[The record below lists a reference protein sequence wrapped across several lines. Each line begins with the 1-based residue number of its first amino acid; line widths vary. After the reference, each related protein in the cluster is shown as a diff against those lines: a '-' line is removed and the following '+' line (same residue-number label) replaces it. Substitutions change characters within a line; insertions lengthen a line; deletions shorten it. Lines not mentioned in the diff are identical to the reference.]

1 MTHPRMP
8 CGQDGRADAGF
19 VLVFVLWLLAAL
31 AGFAVVASVY
41 VTQSARTLA
50 VLNAGLETDMLT
62 TAAVELAAYQL
73 STAGTVRRPSRGTF
87 EFRLSGAQVVVEYLS
102 EAARINLNM
111 APRAMLAG
119 LFAAL
124 GSDADSASTFAD
136 RIAGWRR
143 APGPNGQD
151 GEDGL
156 YGAAGR
162 LARRAP
168 FTSTEELWLVLGLPA
183 DTVDRVLPYV
193 TVYSGIAEVNVLD
206 ASPIV
211 LAALPEMTPMK
222 LDAFLNARD
231 TLPPDA
237 ESVLNALGGRQPG
250 ATTRGSD
257 AYRLRIHLT
266 LSSGRRRTSEVV
278 IMIAGPGERE
288 AYRVLSWH
296 DDLAVPRRQLLG
308 GMR

>member
-1 MTHPRMP
+1 MIDLRTRGGH
-8 CGQDGRADAGF
+8 DDHADAGF
-19 VLVFVLWLLAAL
+19 VLVFALWLLAAL
-31 AGFAVVASVY
+31 AGFAVVASAY

-50 VLNAGLETDMLT
+50 VLDAGLETDMLT
-62 TAAVELAAYQL
+62 SAAVELAAYQL
-73 STAGTVRRPSRGTF
+73 STAPTVRRPSRGAFT
-87 EFRLSGAQVVVEYLS
+87 FRLSAAQVQVEYLS

-111 APRAMLAG
+111 APRAMIAG

-124 GSDADSASTFAD
+124 GSDGDAANAFAD
-136 RIAGWRR
+136 RIAGWRS
-143 APGPNGQD
+143 APRPNGQD
-151 GEDGL
+151 SEDGL

-168 FTSTEELWLVLGLPA
+168 FNSVEELWLVLGLPA
-183 DTVDRVLPYV
+183 DVVERVLPYV
-193 TVYSGIAEVNVLD
+193 TVYSGVAEINVLD
-206 ASPIV
+206 APPIV
-211 LAALPEMTPMK
+211 LAALPEMTPAK

-237 ESVLNALGGRQPG
+237 EVVLGALGGRQPG

-288 AYRVLSWH
+288 AYHVLSWQ
-296 DDLAVPRRQLLG
+296 DDLTGEARR
-308 GMR
+308 